1 VNKRQ
6 LVERIATA
14 TDLSTSEVAAVIDTF
29 IAVVTEGVSRGEKVV
44 LSGFGTFLRKQR
56 ARRTGRDIGA
66 ERAVS
71 VPATT
76 VPSFR
81 PGKPFREIVARRRR
95 SRPRT
100 G

>member
-1 VNKRQ
+1 MNKRQ
-6 LVERIATA
+6 LVERIAAA
-14 TDLSTSEVAAVIDTF
+14 TDLPPTEVAAVIDTF

-44 LSGFGTFLRKQR
+44 LSGFGTFLRRQR

-66 ERAVS
+66 ERSVN
-71 VPATT
+71 VPATS

-81 PGKPFREIVARRRR
+81 PGKPFRELVARRRR
-95 SRPRT
+95 SRPRA